1 MDTFELFALLVLTCL
16 IGAGAAG
23 MVVYGYLRR
32 RAVEL
37 PEPPTPPASLLEQT
51 RELAREKLQLEL
63 DIETHKRI
71 EEELR
76 RSEEKYRALI
86 ENANDL
92 IVIAQDGVIRYAN
105 PKAELVFGWHTEELS
120 ALPFT
125 EIVAPEDRELVVERY
140 YRRHLGEP
148 VPERYNFRAVTREGR
163 TLWVEINSVL
173 IGWEGR
179 PATLCFL
186 RDVTDHIEAEANLRA
201 AREAAE
207 TANRAKSRFL
217 ANMSHE
223 IRTPMNAIIGLT
235 ELTLS
240 MSLAAEQ
247 RRYLAGVLESADFLL
262 SLLNTILDLSKIE
275 AGKLDLDPVQFSLRE
290 ELGDTIK
297 TLSLRAAEKGLELLC
312 HVRPDV
318 PDRLIGDSG
327 RLRQIVLNL
336 AGNAIKFTPAGEV
349 LVTVDPLSTADGEVL
364 LRFSFRDTGIGIPAE
379 KQQAIFEPFEQADD
393 STTREFGGTGLGLAI
408 SSQLVDMM
416 GGDLRVDSQPGAGTV
431 FTFTAKFRPVPSTE
445 PEPSL
450 PADLRGQLV
459 LVVEDHEPTRDALCE
474 LLTAWGL
481 QATTVNDASAALAS
495 LPPQS
500 TEAAAHQPDADT
512 APAYFLLDDTLPDS
526 DGATLAGEL
535 RARLPQAA
543 IVLLIRPG
551 DPERELLLR
560 ETQPGVTLVAKPVM
574 ASDLL
579 EALMVARGGGQ
590 VGPADMTDK
599 PHEFGRAASPLRILL
614 AEDNPIN
621 RRVAVH
627 LLTTRGHRVSCAGD
641 GREAL
646 RQIREDEFDL
656 VLMDLQMPVLGGE
669 EATVQLRAAEQGTT
683 KHLPVIAMTAHALKG
698 DRERCLA
705 AGMDD
710 YIAKPIRARQLFEVV
725 ERYGPA
731 RAPSGEIAPQPT
743 DTAATT
749 VASNAA
755 TEQVVAS
762 SAPPPAAA
770 AGNSATNAANG
781 AVDDDASTTA
791 FDLTAALAAVGGDRG
806 LLKEI
811 VALFRADAPG
821 WLAELADSIAAGDA
835 GRLRRIAHT
844 LKNSAGYFGAGPTYQ
859 LALALEERGRKSD
872 LAGAEAIRA
881 QLVDEVARL
890 EPALAAFEQQG

>member
-1 MDTFELFALLVLTCL
+1 MNTFELFALLVLTCL

-23 MVVYGYLRR
+23 LVVYGYLRR
-32 RAVEL
+32 RAVEVL
-37 PEPPTPPASLLEQT
+37 QPPPPPASLLEQT

-92 IVIAQDGVIRYAN
+92 IVIAQDGAIRYAN
-105 PKAELVFGWHTEELS
+105 PKAELVFGWRTDEL
-120 ALPFT
+120 AELPFT

-186 RDVTDHIEAEANLRA
+186 RDVTESIETEAQLRA

-207 TANRAKSRFL
+207 AANRAKSRFL

-235 ELTLS
+235 ELALS
-240 MSLAAEQ
+240 LPLAAEQ
-247 RRYLAGVLESADFLL
+247 RRYLSGVLESADFLL

-275 AGKLDLDPVQFSLRE
+275 AGKLDVVPIEFSLRE

-297 TLSLRAAEKGLELLC
+297 TLSLRAAEKGLELVC
-312 HVRPDV
+312 HVRPGV

-349 LVTVDPLSTADGEVL
+349 LVSVEPVSTAGNEVV
-364 LRFSFRDTGIGIPAE
+364 LRFSVRDTGIGIPAE
-379 KQQAIFEPFEQADD
+379 KHQAIFEAFEQADD
-393 STTREFGGTGLGLAI
+393 STTRQFGGTGLGLAI
-408 SSQLVDMM
+408 SSQLVEMM
-416 GGDLRVDSQPGAGTV
+416 GGEIWVESQPGAGTV
-431 FTFTAKFRPVPSTE
+431 FAFTARFQQGSSGEQE
-445 PEPSL
+445 PRV
-450 PADLRGQLV
+450 PADLQGASV
-459 LVVEDHEPTRDALCE
+459 LLVEDHGPTRDALCE
-474 LLTAWGL
+474 LLSAWGL
-481 QATTVNDASAALAS
+481 CPISATSASEALALVRPS
-495 LPPQS
+495 LDGDS
-500 TEAAAHQPDADT
+500 ASSGAGASVS
-512 APAYFLLDDTLPDS
+512 PAFVLIDDTLPDG
-526 DGATLAGEL
+526 DGVTLATEV
-535 RARLPQAA
+535 RACAPQAA
-543 IVLLIRPG
+543 IVLLLRAG
-551 DPERELLLR
+551 DPEREMLLR
-560 ETQPGVTLVAKPVM
+560 ETQPEVTLIAKPVM
-574 ASDLL
+574 PSDLL
-579 EALMVARGGGQ
+579 EALLVARGGGAAGAHEPAA
-590 VGPADMTDK
+590 GPFD
-599 PHEFGRAASPLRILL
+599 FGRAATPLRILL

-627 LLTTRGHRVSCAGD
+627 LLGGRGHQVTCAGD
-641 GREAL
+641 GHEAL
-646 RQIREDEFDL
+646 RLIEADSFDL

-669 EATVQLRAAEQGTT
+669 EATAQIRMSEQGTRR
-683 KHLPVIAMTAHALKG
+683 HLPVVAMTAHALKG

-725 ERYGPA
+725 ERY
-731 RAPSGEIAPQPT
+731 APGG
-743 DTAATT
+743 AATVEEPAT
-749 VASNAA
+749 SSGA
-755 TEQVVAS
+755 TEPMPS
-762 SAPPPAAA
+762 ETTHREPAPPLPNALELDPG
-770 AGNSATNAANG
+770 GNDS
-781 AVDDDASTTA
+781 TA
-791 FDLTAALAAVGGDRG
+791 FDVAAALAAVGGDRG

-821 WLAELADSIAAGDA
+821 WLGELADALAAGDSV
-835 GRLRRIAHT
+835 RLRRIAHT
-844 LKNSAGYFGAGPTYQ
+844 LKNSAGYFGAGSTYA
-859 LALALEERGRKSD
+859 LALELEERGRNND
-872 LAGAEAIRA
+872 LTGAESIRER
-881 QLVDEVARL
+881 LVAEVARL
-890 EPALAAFEQQG
+890 DPALERFERGD

>member
-1 MDTFELFALLVLTCL
+1 MNTFELFALLVLTCL

-23 MVVYGYLRR
+23 LVVYGYLRR
-32 RAVEL
+32 RAVEVL
-37 PEPPTPPASLLEQT
+37 QPPPPPASLLEQT

-92 IVIAQDGVIRYAN
+92 IVIAQDGAIRYAN
-105 PKAELVFGWHTEELS
+105 PKAELVFGWRTDEL
-120 ALPFT
+120 AELPFT

-140 YRRHLGEP
+140 YRRHLGES

-186 RDVTDHIEAEANLRA
+186 RDVTESIETEAQLRA

-207 TANRAKSRFL
+207 AASRAKSRFL

-235 ELTLS
+235 ELALS
-240 MSLAAEQ
+240 LPLAAEQ
-247 RRYLAGVLESADFLL
+247 RRYLSGVLESADFLL

-275 AGKLDLDPVQFSLRE
+275 AGKLDVIPNEFSLRE

-297 TLSLRAAEKGLELLC
+297 TVSLRAAEKGLELVC
-312 HVRPDV
+312 HVRPGV

-349 LVTVDPLSTADGEVL
+349 LVSVEPVSTAGNEVVL
-364 LRFSFRDTGIGIPAE
+364 QFSVRDTGIGIPAE
-379 KQQAIFEPFEQADD
+379 KHQAIFEAFEQADD
-393 STTREFGGTGLGLAI
+393 STTRQFGGTGLGLAI
-408 SSQLVDMM
+408 SSQLVEMM
-416 GGDLRVDSQPGAGTV
+416 GGEIWVESQPGAGTV
-431 FTFTAKFRPVPSTE
+431 FAFTARFQQAASGE
-445 PEPSL
+445 PAPRV
-450 PADLRGQLV
+450 PADLQGASV
-459 LVVEDHEPTRDALCE
+459 LLVEDHGPTRDALCE

-481 QATTVNDASAALAS
+481 CPTAASDASQALALVRTS
-495 LPPQS
+495 I
-500 TEAAAHQPDADT
+500 DGDT
-512 APAYFLLDDTLPDS
+512 ASSGGTSSNSMPAFVLIDDTLPDG
-526 DGATLAGEL
+526 DGVTLATEV
-535 RARLPQAA
+535 RDCAPQAA
-543 IVLLIRPG
+543 IVLLLRPG
-551 DPERELLLR
+551 DPEREMLLR
-560 ETQPGVTLVAKPVM
+560 ETQPEVTLIAKPVM
-574 ASDLL
+574 PSDLL
-579 EALMVARGGGQ
+579 EALLVARGGGAAGAHEAAA
-590 VGPADMTDK
+590 GPYD
-599 PHEFGRAASPLRILL
+599 FGHAATPLRILL

-627 LLTTRGHRVSCAGD
+627 LLGGRGHQVTCAGD
-641 GREAL
+641 GHEAL
-646 RQIREDEFDL
+646 RLIEADSFDL

-669 EATVQLRAAEQGTT
+669 EATAQIRVAEQGTRR
-683 KHLPVIAMTAHALKG
+683 HLPVVAMTAHALKG

-725 ERYGPA
+725 ERYAPGGAATVEEPA
-731 RAPSGEIAPQPT
+731 ASSDATEPMPSGGTINEPAVPLP
-743 DTAATT
+743 
-749 VASNAA
+749 NALDL
-755 TEQVVAS
+755 E
-762 SAPPPAAA
+762 PE
-770 AGNSATNAANG
+770 GNNSP
-781 AVDDDASTTA
+781 A
-791 FDLTAALAAVGGDRG
+791 FDVVAALAAVGGDCG

-821 WLAELADSIAAGDA
+821 WLGELADALAAGDTA
-835 GRLRRIAHT
+835 RLRRIAHT
-844 LKNSAGYFGAGPTYQ
+844 LKNSAGYFGAGSTYA
-859 LALALEERGRKSD
+859 LALELEERGRNND
-872 LAGAEAIRA
+872 LAGAESIRER
-881 QLVDEVARL
+881 LVAEVARL
-890 EPALAAFEQQG
+890 DPALEQFERED

>member
-1 MDTFELFALLVLTCL
+1 MDTFEFFALLLLTCL

-23 MVVYGYLRR
+23 LVVYGYLRR
-32 RAVEL
+32 RAVQVV
-37 PEPPTPPASLLEQT
+37 EPPPPPASLLEQT

-92 IVIAQDGVIRYAN
+92 IVIAQDGAIRYAN
-105 PKAELVFGWHTEELS
+105 PKAELVFGWRTEEL
-120 ALPFT
+120 AELPFT
-125 EIVAPEDRELVVERY
+125 EIVAPDDRQLVVERY
-140 YRRHLGEP
+140 YRRQMGEH

-173 IGWEGR
+173 MGWEGR

-186 RDVTDHIEAEANLRA
+186 RDVTEQIEAAANLST

-207 TANRAKSRFL
+207 AANRAKSRFL

-235 ELTLS
+235 ELALS
-240 MSLAAEQ
+240 MPLAAEQ
-247 RRYLAGVLESADFLL
+247 RRYLSGVLESADFLL

-275 AGKLDLDPVQFSLRE
+275 AGKLDVVPVEFSLRE

-312 HVRPDV
+312 HVRPGV

-349 LVTVDPLSTADGEVL
+349 LVSVEPVSTAPTEVV
-364 LRFSFRDTGIGIPAE
+364 LRFAVRDTGIGIPAD

-393 STTREFGGTGLGLAI
+393 STTRQFGGTGLGLAI
-408 SSQLVDMM
+408 SSQLVEMM
-416 GGDLRVDSQPGAGTV
+416 GGEIWVESQPGAGTV
-431 FTFTAKFRPVPSTE
+431 FAFTAKFQQAAAGEFEPAVPANLQGSH
-445 PEPSL
+445 
-450 PADLRGQLV
+450 V
-459 LVVEDHEPTRDALCE
+459 LVIEDHRASREAVCE
-474 LLTAWGL
+474 LLAAWGM
-481 QATTVNDASAALAS
+481 QATAAADASEALAVVG
-495 LPPQS
+495 
-500 TEAAAHQPDADT
+500 HQTNRTDAQQPFSGD
-512 APAYFLLDDTLPDS
+512 APGYLIVDDTLPDS
-526 DGATLAGEL
+526 DGVTLVCEL

-543 IVLLIRPG
+543 IVLLMRPG
-551 DPERELLLR
+551 DPEREMMLR

-574 ASDLL
+574 PSDLL
-579 EALMVARGGGQ
+579 EALVVARGGGQ
-590 VGPADMTDK
+590 AGVHEVSQAA
-599 PHEFGRAASPLRILL
+599 HEFGRAPAPLRILL
-614 AEDNPIN
+614 TEDNPIN

-627 LLTTRGHRVSCAGD
+627 LLTSRGHRVSCAGD
-641 GREAL
+641 GQEAL
-646 RQIREDEFDL
+646 HLLRDEPFDL
-656 VLMDLQMPVLGGE
+656 VLMDLQMPVMGGE
-669 EATVQLRAAEQGTT
+669 ETTAQIRAAEKGTGR
-683 KHLPVIAMTAHALKG
+683 HLPIVAMTAHALKG

-725 ERYGPA
+725 ERCA
-731 RAPSGEIAPQPT
+731 STCSDIK
-743 DTAATT
+743 DAATLSLPAASKSASESAGDT
-749 VASNAA
+749 DSSDGAQAPAPGETLPAMAAASNPAGVREPAA
-755 TEQVVAS
+755 TFDL
-762 SAPPPAAA
+762 AAA
-770 AGNSATNAANG
+770 LS
-781 AVDDDASTTA
+781 
-791 FDLTAALAAVGGDRG
+791 AVGGDRG
-806 LLKEI
+806 LLREI
-811 VALFRADAPG
+811 VALFRAGAPG

-835 GRLRRIAHT
+835 PRLRRIAHT

-859 LALALEERGRKSD
+859 LALELEERGRDSD
-872 LAGAEAIRA
+872 LAGADAIRA
-881 QLVDEVARL
+881 RLVAEVSRL
-890 EPALAAFEQQG
+890 NPALEQFERSG

>member
-1 MDTFELFALLVLTCL
+1 MNTFELFSLLVLTCL

-23 MVVYGYLRR
+23 LVVYGYLRR
-32 RAVEL
+32 RAVEVL
-37 PEPPTPPASLLEQT
+37 QPPPPPASLLEQT

-92 IVIAQDGVIRYAN
+92 IVIAQDGAIRYAN
-105 PKAELVFGWHTEELS
+105 PKAELVFGWRTDEL
-120 ALPFT
+120 AELPFT

-186 RDVTDHIEAEANLRA
+186 RDVTESIETEAQLRA

-207 TANRAKSRFL
+207 DANRAKSRFL

-235 ELTLS
+235 ELALS
-240 MSLAAEQ
+240 LPLAAEQ
-247 RRYLAGVLESADFLL
+247 RRYLSGVLESADFLL

-275 AGKLDLDPVQFSLRE
+275 AGKLDVIPIEFSLRE

-297 TLSLRAAEKGLELLC
+297 TLSLRAAEKGLELVC
-312 HVRPDV
+312 HVRPGV

-349 LVTVDPLSTADGEVL
+349 LVSVEPVSTAGNEVV
-364 LRFSFRDTGIGIPAE
+364 LRFSVRDTGIGIPAE
-379 KQQAIFEPFEQADD
+379 KHEAIFEAFEQADD
-393 STTREFGGTGLGLAI
+393 STTRQFGGTGLGLAI
-408 SSQLVDMM
+408 SSQLVEMM
-416 GGDLRVDSQPGAGTV
+416 GGEIWVESQPGAGTV
-431 FTFTAKFRPVPSTE
+431 FAFTARFQQGPSGEHE
-445 PEPSL
+445 PRL
-450 PADLRGQLV
+450 PADLQGASV
-459 LVVEDHEPTRDALCE
+459 LLVEDHGPTRDALCE

-481 QATTVNDASAALAS
+481 CPSAAIDASEALALVRPS
-495 LPPQS
+495 LDGNS
-500 TEAAAHQPDADT
+500 ATSHAAGSSAL
-512 APAYFLLDDTLPDS
+512 PAFVLIDDTLPDG
-526 DGATLAGEL
+526 DGVTLATEV
-535 RARLPQAA
+535 RACAPQAA
-543 IVLLIRPG
+543 IVLLLRAG
-551 DPERELLLR
+551 DPEREMLLR
-560 ETQPGVTLVAKPVM
+560 ETQPEVTLIAKPVM
-574 ASDLL
+574 PSDLL
-579 EALMVARGGGQ
+579 EALLVAQGGG
-590 VGPADMTDK
+590 AANA
-599 PHEFGRAASPLRILL
+599 HEAAAASYDFGRAVTPLRILL

-627 LLTTRGHRVSCAGD
+627 LLGGRGHQVTCAGD
-641 GREAL
+641 GHEAL
-646 RQIREDEFDL
+646 RLIGADSFDL

-669 EATVQLRAAEQGTT
+669 EATAQIRAAEQGTRR
-683 KHLPVIAMTAHALKG
+683 HLPVVAMTAHALKG

-725 ERYGPA
+725 ERY
-731 RAPSGEIAPQPT
+731 APGG
-743 DTAATT
+743 AAT
-749 VASNAA
+749 VEELA
-755 TEQVVAS
+755 TS
-762 SAPPPAAA
+762 SDATDPMRSETISTEPATPLPHALEVEP
-770 AGNSATNAANG
+770 GE
-781 AVDDDASTTA
+781 DDSPA
-791 FDLTAALAAVGGDRG
+791 FDVQAALAAVGGDRG

-811 VALFRADAPG
+811 VALFRAGAPG
-821 WLAELADSIAAGDA
+821 WLGELADALAAGDA
-835 GRLRRIAHT
+835 ARLRRIAHT
-844 LKNSAGYFGAGPTYQ
+844 LKNSAGYFGAGSTYD
-859 LALALEERGRKSD
+859 LALELEERGRNND
-872 LAGAEAIRA
+872 LVGAEAIRER
-881 QLVDEVARL
+881 LVVEVTRL
-890 EPALAAFEQQG
+890 DPALERFEQGD

>member
-1 MDTFELFALLVLTCL
+1 MNTFELFSLLVLTCL

-23 MVVYGYLRR
+23 LVVYGYLRR
-32 RAVEL
+32 RAVEVL
-37 PEPPTPPASLLEQT
+37 QPPPPPASLLEQT

-92 IVIAQDGVIRYAN
+92 IVIAQDGAIRYAN
-105 PKAELVFGWHTEELS
+105 PKAELVFGWRTDELS
-120 ALPFT
+120 ELPFT

-186 RDVTDHIEAEANLRA
+186 RDVTESIESETQLRA

-207 TANRAKSRFL
+207 AANRAKSRFL

-235 ELTLS
+235 ELALS
-240 MSLAAEQ
+240 LPLAAEQ
-247 RRYLAGVLESADFLL
+247 RRYLSGVLESADFLL

-275 AGKLDLDPVQFSLRE
+275 AGKLDVIPIEFSLRE

-297 TLSLRAAEKGLELLC
+297 TLSLRAAEKGLELVC
-312 HVRPDV
+312 HVRPGV

-349 LVTVDPLSTADGEVL
+349 LVSVEPVSTAGNDVV
-364 LRFSFRDTGIGIPAE
+364 LRFSVRDTGIGIPAE
-379 KQQAIFEPFEQADD
+379 KHQAIFEAFEQADD
-393 STTREFGGTGLGLAI
+393 STTRQFGGTGLGLAI
-408 SSQLVDMM
+408 SSQLVEMM
-416 GGDLRVDSQPGAGTV
+416 GGEIWVESQPGAGTV
-431 FTFTAKFRPVPSTE
+431 FAFTARFQQAASGEPLPNVPN
-445 PEPSL
+445 
-450 PADLRGQLV
+450 DLQGSSV
-459 LVVEDHEPTRDALCE
+459 LLVEDHGPTRDALYE

-481 QATTVNDASAALAS
+481 CATTASDTSEALA
-495 LPPQS
+495 LL
-500 TEAAAHQPDADT
+500 QPAIDGSAISPGANSSDRS
-512 APAYFLLDDTLPDS
+512 PAFVLIDDTLPDG
-526 DGATLAGEL
+526 DGVTLATEV
-535 RARLPQAA
+535 RAAAPQAA
-543 IVLLIRPG
+543 IVLLLRPG
-551 DPERELLLR
+551 DPEREMLLR
-560 ETQPGVTLVAKPVM
+560 ETQPGVTLIAKPVM
-574 ASDLL
+574 PSDLL
-579 EALMVARGGGQ
+579 EALLVARGGGAAGAHAAAA
-590 VGPADMTDK
+590 GPYD
-599 PHEFGRAASPLRILL
+599 FGRAATPLRILL

-627 LLTTRGHRVSCAGD
+627 LLGGRGHQVTCAGD
-641 GREAL
+641 GHEAL
-646 RQIREDEFDL
+646 RLIEADSFDL

-669 EATVQLRAAEQGTT
+669 EATAQIRVSEQGTRR
-683 KHLPVIAMTAHALKG
+683 HLPVVAMTAHALKG

-725 ERYGPA
+725 ERYAPGGAATVEEPA
-731 RAPSGEIAPQPT
+731 ASPGETLAMSNAGSREESLAAPAVPAPSVLKL
-743 DTAATT
+743 DS
-749 VASNAA
+749 ASDG
-755 TEQVVAS
+755 S
-762 SAPPPAAA
+762 P
-770 AGNSATNAANG
+770 
-781 AVDDDASTTA
+781 A
-791 FDLTAALAAVGGDRG
+791 FDVEAALAAVGGDRG

-811 VALFRADAPG
+811 VALFRAGAPG
-821 WLAELADSIAAGDA
+821 WLGELADALAAGDA
-835 GRLRRIAHT
+835 ARLRRIAHT
-844 LKNSAGYFGAGPTYQ
+844 LKNSAGYFGAGSTYA
-859 LALALEERGRKSD
+859 LALELEERGRNND
-872 LAGAEAIRA
+872 LAGAESIRER
-881 QLVDEVARL
+881 LVAEVHRL
-890 EPALAAFEQQG
+890 DPALQRFEQGD